1 MSINL
6 KKSEVADIKEKVQN
20 AFNNLAKVKRDEA
33 FEDLI
38 EVMVFFRGLDH
49 DADDDTAKPVAPK
62 AA

>member
-1 MSINL
+1 MAINL

-49 DADDDTAKPVAPK
+49 DADDDTPKTAAPK